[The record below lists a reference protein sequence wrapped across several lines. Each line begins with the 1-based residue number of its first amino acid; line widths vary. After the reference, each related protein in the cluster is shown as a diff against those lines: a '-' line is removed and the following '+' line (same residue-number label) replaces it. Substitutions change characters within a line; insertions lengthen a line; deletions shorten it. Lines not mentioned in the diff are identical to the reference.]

1 MLTLYSLLILTI
13 EATVVAV
20 LLSVLLSF
28 AMAWYERANNE
39 PQLIER
45 RFSLNE
51 LGLSLWLMVQETV
64 CLLITLLLRPLG
76 WLPDKRPADQV
87 DNGGS
92 VVILLHGLFQN
103 RSCLLWLAY
112 RLRRSGFRDV
122 YSINTPPWRDL
133 ETLTEILVRK
143 VDELRLTHKVEQ
155 VDLVGH
161 SMGGMIGRNYVQ
173 HRGGGSKVRRLVT
186 LGTPHQGSKLA
197 PFALSKMGHS
207 LQPGSTFLQK
217 FNQGSWPEAT
227 QVTTI
232 YSRHDNIVLPIDSA
246 RIEGIPAIELDGMG
260 HTALLFHPRALQ
272 AVVDAL
278 KGEPT

>member
-1 MLTLYSLLILTI
+1 MTTVYCLLTLTV
-13 EATVVAV
+13 EAALVCI

-28 AMAWYERANNE
+28 ALAWYERANSE

-45 RFSLNE
+45 GI
-51 LGLSLWLMVQETV
+51 GLRRVGLPLWLMAQETA
-64 CLLITLLLRPLG
+64 CLLLTLMLRPLG
-76 WLPDKRPADQV
+76 WLPEKLPSGQV
-87 DNGGS
+87 GDNER

-103 RSCLLWLAY
+103 RSCLFWLAH
-112 RLRRSGFRDV
+112 RLRRAGFRHV
-122 YSINTPPWRDL
+122 CSINTPPWRDL

-161 SMGGMIGRNYVQ
+161 SMGGMIGRNFVQ
-173 HRGGGSKVRRLVT
+173 HRGGSSKVRRLVT

-197 PFALSKMGHS
+197 PFALSKMGRS

-217 FNQGSWPEAT
+217 FNRGVLPEST
-227 QVTTI
+227 LVTTI
-232 YSRHDNIVLPIDSA
+232 YSRHDNIVLPVDNA
-246 RIEGIPAIELDGMG
+246 RIKGVPAVELDGMG

-272 AVVDAL
+272 AVIEAL
-278 KGEPT
+278 RKEPT

>member
-1 MLTLYSLLILTI
+1 MITLRCLLIFAL

-20 LLSVLLSF
+20 LLSVFLSF
-28 AMAWYERANNE
+28 ALAWYERANSE

-45 RFSLNE
+45 RFNLS
-51 LGLSLWLMVQETV
+51 GLSLPLWLMVQEAA

-76 WLPDKRPADQV
+76 WLPHKLPAGQV
-87 DNGGS
+87 GDGDR

-112 RLRRSGFRDV
+112 RLRQAGFRHV

-173 HRGGGSKVRRLVT
+173 HRGGSSKVGRLVT
-186 LGTPHQGSKLA
+186 LGSPHQGSKLA
-197 PFALSKMGHS
+197 PFALSKMGRS
-207 LQPGSTFLQK
+207 LQPGSTFLK
-217 FNQGSWPEAT
+217 RFNQGDWPET
-227 QVTTI
+227 TMVTTI
-232 YSRHDNIVLPIDSA
+232 YSRHDNIILPIDSA
-246 RIEGIPAIELDGMG
+246 RIKGLPAVELDGMG

-278 KGEPT
+278 KKEPT